1 MALVNMK
8 TLLQDAEK
16 NKMAIGAFNVGN
28 MEMIMGAVKA
38 AEALNSPI
46 ILQIAERRM
55 TYSPL
60 AFMGPMML
68 SAAKNAK
75 VDIAVHLDHG
85 VTMAVIKE
93 ALEMGFTSVMYDG
106 SHFPLAENIANTQ
119 AVVALAK
126 GYQAAVEGEIGVVG
140 GNEGE
145 EKDQEISYTRPE
157 EARAFAEETKLD
169 ALAIAIGNAHG
180 HYVTAPKLRFDI
192 LEATSKLIS
201 VPLVLHGGT
210 GLTHED
216 YKKSIALGI
225 RKINVATSGFQAL
238 TEGALSYFKGC
249 ENPDYFGLNQAM
261 VESYYSKVKEHIHLF
276 NHR

>member
-1 MALVNMK
+1 MALINMK

-16 NKMAIGAFNVGN
+16 NKRAIGAFNVGN

-60 AFMGPMML
+60 ALMGPMMI

-85 VTMAVIKE
+85 VTLPVIKE
-93 ALEMGFTSVMYDG
+93 ALDMGFTSVMYDG
-106 SHFPLAENIANTQ
+106 SHFPLAENIENTQ
-119 AVVALAK
+119 AVVELAK

-145 EKDQEISYTRPE
+145 EKDQGIAYTRPE
-157 EARAFAEETKLD
+157 EARIFAEATKLD

-180 HYVTAPKLRFDI
+180 HYVTTPKLRFDI
-192 LEATSKLIS
+192 LEATSKLLS

-210 GLTHED
+210 GLTPED
-216 YKKSIALGI
+216 YMKSIGLGI

-238 TEGALSYFKGC
+238 TEGALSYLKGS
-249 ENPDYFGLNQAM
+249 EKPDYFGLNQGM
-261 VESYYSKVKEHIHLF
+261 VDSYCNKVKAYIRLF
-276 NHR
+276 NHQ

>member
-1 MALVNMK
+1 MALINMK

-16 NKMAIGAFNVGN
+16 NKRAVGAFNVGN

-60 AFMGPMML
+60 SLMGPMMI
-68 SAAKNAK
+68 SAAKRAK

-85 VTMAVIKE
+85 VTLPVIKE
-93 ALEMGFTSVMYDG
+93 ALDMGFTSVMYDG

-119 AVVALAK
+119 AVVELAK
-126 GYQAAVEGEIGVVG
+126 SYQAAVEGEIGVVG

-145 EKDQEISYTRPE
+145 EKDQEIAYTRPE
-157 EARAFAEETKLD
+157 EARIFAEATKLD

-192 LEATSKLIS
+192 LEATSRLLS

-210 GLTHED
+210 GLAPED
-216 YKKSIALGI
+216 YTKSIALGI

-238 TEGALSYFKGC
+238 TEGALSYLNGND
-249 ENPDYFGLNQAM
+249 NPDYFGLNQGM
-261 VESYYSKVKEHIHLF
+261 VDSYCDKVKAYIRLF
-276 NHR
+276 NHE